1 MDNTPTNLAEKKTAT
16 TKTKQNKPVERQLWR
31 EHTGELNND

>member
-1 MDNTPTNLAEKKTAT
+1 MDNTPTNLAEKKNK